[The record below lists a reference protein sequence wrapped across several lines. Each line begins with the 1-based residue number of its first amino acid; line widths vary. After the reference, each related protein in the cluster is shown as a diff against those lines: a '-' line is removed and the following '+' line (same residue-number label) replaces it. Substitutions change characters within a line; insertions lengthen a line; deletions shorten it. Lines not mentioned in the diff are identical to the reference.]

1 MTDTTTPQANNAP
14 SAQQTAGQPSTSGQT
29 APEVQQKNSNTEAAP
44 AATDRPSFTL
54 PEGVDYDEH
63 VLGAYAEAVADLK
76 LPTDA
81 AQQLLERITPVMNQ
95 RAQEQL
101 QEQMAQ
107 WEQEVRADKELGG
120 DKLQENLTVA
130 RKFLDSI
137 GSPELVQLLDR
148 TGFGNNVHVIRAF
161 YRAGKAISEDKFVGS
176 GNSAGKG
183 QPQGFAELA
192 RALYPNQS

>member
-1 MTDTTTPQANNAP
+1 MTEQTTQPNNTA
-14 SAQQTAGQPSTSGQT
+14 ATQTAGQPSTSGQT

-44 AATDRPSFTL
+44 AVADRPTFTV
-54 PEGVDYDEH
+54 PEGQSYDEH

-81 AQQLLERITPVMNQ
+81 AQQLLERIAPVMSQ
-95 RAQEQL
+95 RAQEQRQ
-101 QEQMAQ
+101 QEAAQ
-107 WEQEVRADKELGG
+107 WEQEVRADKEIGG
-120 DKLQENLTVA
+120 DKLDENLSVA
-130 RKFLDSI
+130 RKFLDSL

-148 TGFGNNVHVIRAF
+148 TGLGSNVHVIKAF